1 MLPRCSIVTPTY
13 NRPRQLF
20 QFLTVLT
27 RLDYPRDRLQ
37 LVLVDDGSDQ
47 PLTDYIAPFRDEL
60 EVVLL
65 RQDNRGP
72 AAARNHGVRHASGEF
87 IAFTD
92 DDCRPRAD
100 WLRLLMLQLMET
112 PDCMVGGRT
121 CNALDDSI
129 CDAASQ
135 LITDL
140 VYARYNA
147 DLQNAQFFS
156 NNNMAL
162 SRALFVQAG
171 GLREDFRTAEDREFC
186 DRWRHQG
193 RRMVHVPEAVMDHA
207 HGLSLAG
214 YCRQHFN
221 YGRGATSF
229 HRLATARGS
238 GQIREDLRFHAQGL
252 GWLSAPFKQ
261 ADGWQSVQ
269 LLGLM
274 LLWQGANALGAA
286 REFFSGSRPRA

>member
-1 MLPRCSIVTPTY
+1 MLPRCSIVTPTW
-13 NRPRQLF
+13 NRPRQLHP
-20 QFLTVLT
+20 FLATLT

-47 PLTDYIAPFRDEL
+47 LLGEYIAPFRDEL
-60 EVVLL
+60 DIVLL
-65 RQDNRGP
+65 RQDNQGP
-72 AAARNHGVRHASGEF
+72 AAARNHGVAHASGEF

-100 WLRLLMLQLMET
+100 WLRLLMSQLVAT
-112 PDCMVGGRT
+112 PDCLVGGRT

-135 LITDL
+135 MITDL

-162 SRALFVQAG
+162 SRELFMQVG

-193 RRMVHVPEAVMDHA
+193 RRMVHVPAAVMEHA

-221 YGRGATSF
+221 YGRGATNF
-229 HRLATARGS
+229 HRLAAARGS
-238 GQIREDLRFHAQGL
+238 GQARADLRFHAQGL
-252 GWLSAPFKQ
+252 GWLRAPFSQ
-261 ADGWQSVQ
+261 ADGWRSVQ

-274 LLWQGANALGAA
+274 LLWQGVNALGAA
-286 REFFSGSRPRA
+286 RELFSASRPQP

>member
-1 MLPRCSIVTPTY
+1 LRE
-13 NRPRQLF
+13 
-20 QFLTVLT
+20 FLAVLAQ
-27 RLDYPRDRLQ
+27 LDYPASCLQ
-37 LVLVDDGSDQ
+37 VVLVDDGSDQ
-47 PLTDYIAPFRDEL
+47 PLEECVKPFREALDI
-60 EVVLL
+60 VLL
-65 RQDNRGP
+65 RQQNQGP
-72 AAARNHGVRHASGEF
+72 AAARNHGVAHASGEF

-92 DDCRPRAD
+92 DDCRPRPD
-100 WLRLLMLQLMET
+100 WLKLLMMQLQET
-112 PDCMVGGRT
+112 PACLVGGRT
-121 CNALDDSI
+121 RNALQDSV

-135 LITDL
+135 LITDV

-162 SRALFVQAG
+162 SRALFLQAG

-221 YGRGATSF
+221 YGRGAASF
-229 HRLATARGS
+229 HRLALARGS
-238 GQIREDLRFHAQGL
+238 GQLQDDLRFHAQGL
-252 GWLSAPFKQ
+252 GWLRAPFTH
-261 ADGWQSVQ
+261 ASGWRSAQ
-269 LLGLM
+269 LLALM
-274 LLWQGANALGAA
+274 LLWQGVNALGMA
-286 REFFSGSRPRA
+286 RELVSGSRPRP